1 MNFENAYEMVLFPSD
16 QSPGVGGQ
24 GVWPGHCALG
34 VHYSADDEDD
44 VIPFCS
50 DTKTPKKGQGH
61 IIMVQRDFVQ
71 IRCAK
76 IVLYFFVRCET
87 QKK

>member
-1 MNFENAYEMVLFPSD
+1 MNFENAYEIVLFPSD

-50 DTKTPKKGQGH
+50 DTKTPKKGTGTH
-61 IIMVQRDFVQ
+61 YNGSKRL
-71 IRCAK
+71 RSNPLC
-76 IVLYFFVRCET
+76 
-87 QKK
+87 